1 MCCTMRALPLG
12 ATRIVTGAPV
22 IAGSAK
28 LGAPKLKHITAESSE
43 RRKCPHPFRGT
54 NRLRI
59 SLAGLR
65 AAK

>member
-1 MCCTMRALPLG
+1 MRALPLG

-28 LGAPKLKHITAESSE
+28 LRAPKLKHITAESSE
-43 RRKCPHPFRGT
+43 RRKCPHPFR
-54 NRLRI
+54 LRI